1 VVLGPVDFVAQQVL
15 MLHPV
20 LLPVWLA
27 GLGWLFAAARGRYR
41 LLGWTFV
48 AFFALLFVLKGK
60 NYYLAPIYPML
71 LAAGGV
77 ALEGA
82 LQRSAVTRDR
92 LWPKTAVLVMIV
104 IAGSITA
111 PMAAPI
117 LGPERYLAYEHA
129 LGFAPPKTEVGH
141 RGPLPQHFGDRFGW
155 PELVAEVARIYHAL
169 PAEDR
174 ARAAIFANN
183 YGEAGAVNLFGPQH
197 GLPPAISG
205 HQTHFLW
212 GPRGNDGEVLIVL
225 QDDRESLEKICAS
238 VEEAGAHEHP
248 WGMAEEN
255 GPIFVCRGLTPPL
268 PEMWP
273 RLKKWN

>member
-1 VVLGPVDFVAQQVL
+1 
-15 MLHPV
+15 M
-20 LLPVWLA
+20 
-27 GLGWLFAAARGRYR
+27 
-41 LLGWTFV
+41 
-48 AFFALLFVLKGK
+48 
-60 NYYLAPIYPML
+60 
-71 LAAGGV
+71 
-77 ALEGA
+77 
-82 LQRSAVTRDR
+82 
-92 LWPKTAVLVMIV
+92 
-104 IAGSITA
+104 
-111 PMAAPI
+111 PI
-117 LGPERYLAYEHA
+117 LPPERYVAYERA

-183 YGEAGAVNLFGPQH
+183 YGEAGAINLFGPRY
-197 GLPPAISG
+197 GLPPAVSA

-212 GPRGNDGEVLIVL
+212 GPRGNHRRGP
-225 QDDRESLEKICAS
+225 DRVAGRSRDAWSRSAHRSRKRAS
-238 VEEAGAHEHP
+238 TSIP

-255 GPIFVCRGLTPPL
+255 NPIFVCRGLKPPL